1 MRDVNEPIRV
11 AYAAALTTV
20 GIPVYYQY
28 LPNNLNPDNYIVY
41 RSITGNDVSTKS
53 SSDVSLNIVVEIH
66 TKGDVG
72 NQGLTADTI
81 ADQVYQLI
89 YPNKQ
94 TNLALSR
101 GQVLQTEM
109 ANDRVIDF
117 QQKNQFGYIS
127 RFITFRH
134 WIFCEGSTGGST
146 GLTTQ
151 GQIFRLEYTGVG
163 GEVGFTDSN
172 LIGKVILDVSK
183 DGISCSQIITSG
195 TPVNK
200 EAKYTTATGA
210 IEFAMAIEPDEE
222 IFVLY
227 QLDNP
232 FAILRFEYTAVGG
245 ELSFTDTSLIGMNI
259 VGVSRDGVNASNII
273 SSGTVVDKEAKYE
286 TTTGQISFAIALEP
300 NEEVI
305 ILYQL

>member
-11 AYAAALTTV
+11 AYASALTTV
-20 GIPVYYQY
+20 GVPVYYQY
-28 LPNNLNPDNYIVY
+28 LPNNLNPDNYIVF

-66 TKGDVG
+66 TKGNVG

-94 TNLALSR
+94 TNLVLSR

-127 RFITFRH
+127 RYITFRH
-134 WIFCEGSTGGST
+134 WVYCEGSTGGST

-163 GEVGFTDSN
+163 GEAGFTDSN
-172 LIGKVILDVSK
+172 LIGKSILDVVK
-183 DGISCSQIITSG
+183 DGVSCSKLITSG
-195 TPVNK
+195 TPVDK
-200 EAKYTTATGA
+200 QAKYLTATGA
-210 IEFAMAIEPDEE
+210 ISFGIDLEPSEE
-222 IFVLY
+222 VIVLY

-232 FAILRFEYTAVGG
+232 FAIIRFEYTGIGG
-245 ELSFTDTSLIGMNI
+245 EFFFTDSSLVGKNI
-259 VGVSRDGVNASNII
+259 AGVSRDGVNASQILSN
-273 SSGTVVDKEAKYE
+273 GTPVNKEVLY
-286 TTTGQISFAIALEP
+286 TTATGRFDFAIAIEP
-300 NEEVI
+300 GEEII

>member
-20 GIPVYYQY
+20 GVPVYYQF
-28 LPNNLNPDNYIVY
+28 LPNNLNPDNYIVF

-66 TKGDVG
+66 TKGNVG

-94 TNLALSR
+94 TNLTLSR

-134 WIFCEGSTGGST
+134 WVFCEGSTGGST

-151 GQIFRLEYTGVG
+151 GQIFRLEYTGIG
-163 GEVGFTDSN
+163 GEAGFTDTN
-172 LIGKVILDVSK
+172 LIDKVILDVTN
-183 DGISCSQIITSG
+183 DGISCSKLITTGS
-195 TPVNK
+195 PVDK
-200 EAKYTTATGA
+200 QVKYDSATGA
-210 IEFAMAIEPDEE
+210 ISFWIDLEPGVEVV
-222 IFVLY
+222 VLY
-227 QLDNP
+227 QLNNP
-232 FAILRFEYTAVGG
+232 FAVTRFQYTAIGG
-245 ELSFTDTSLIGMNI
+245 EFSFTDSSLIGKNI

-286 TTTGQISFAIALEP
+286 TLTGQITFASYLEP